1 VEDGDRLLL
10 LMCWGDMTARG
21 LKGLPKKGIAIE
33 SVGGVSAGA
42 VFAGAEAESG
52 LLEWTGS
59 VVVGGGSRLK
69 VLALERLV
77 GSPSSLGLLL
87 HALYGTVLR
96 YAWVWTLPTRRS
108 EVNR

>member
-1 VEDGDRLLL
+1 MGVRAEGE
-10 LMCWGDMTARG
+10 GGVVDMTAGG

-59 VVVGGGSRLK
+59 VVVTEVVGGAVVLK
-69 VLALERLV
+69 YWL
-77 GSPSSLGLLL
+77 
-87 HALYGTVLR
+87 
-96 YAWVWTLPTRRS
+96 
-108 EVNR
+108 

>member
-1 VEDGDRLLL
+1 
-10 LMCWGDMTARG
+10 M
-21 LKGLPKKGIAIE
+21 
-33 SVGGVSAGA
+33 SAGA

-59 VVVGGGSRLK
+59 VVVTELVGGGSRLK

-96 YAWVWTLPTRRS
+96 YAWVWTLPMRRS

>member
-1 VEDGDRLLL
+1 
-10 LMCWGDMTARG
+10 MTAGG

-33 SVGGVSAGA
+33 WGECWG
-42 VFAGAEAESG
+42 AESG

-59 VVVGGGSRLK
+59 VVVTEVVGGGSRLK
-69 VLALERLV
+69 VLALVRLV

>member
-1 VEDGDRLLL
+1 MGVRAEGE
-10 LMCWGDMTARG
+10 GGVVGMTAGG
-21 LKGLPKKGIAIE
+21 LNGLLKKGIAIE
-33 SVGGVSAGA
+33 SVGGAVVAGA
-42 VFAGAEAESG
+42 AEAESG

-59 VVVGGGSRLK
+59 VVVTEVVGGGSRLK

-96 YAWVWTLPTRRS
+96 YAWV
-108 EVNR
+108 

>member
-1 VEDGDRLLL
+1 MEDGDRLLL

-59 VVVGGGSRLK
+59 VVVTEVVGGGSRLK
-69 VLALERLV
+69 VLALEV
-77 GSPSSLGLLL
+77 S
-87 HALYGTVLR
+87 
-96 YAWVWTLPTRRS
+96 
-108 EVNR
+108 